1 VFHPLITE
9 ETLMQE
15 GWHLE
20 TEAPET
26 PLTYKGVVFNEMKAY
41 YSTPE
46 LYLNFIADR
55 AMWQTAP
62 YRNSSGGFPAAIP
75 ELSYEQFKNFHETY
89 YHPSNARF
97 VFSGDDDPEERLRM
111 VNDVISEF
119 ERREVDAEIPLETPL
134 SEPKVTVTGYDAGDT
149 PQSGGGTMVR
159 VDWLLPDQSD
169 QQTIIELSVLSH
181 ALVATSASP
190 LRKALIDSGLGE
202 GMIGGGL
209 NTSSR
214 QVTFSVGL
222 KGVEENN
229 ADKVNALILETLGN
243 LAEEGIDKET
253 VKASLNT
260 IEFNLRER
268 NFGRF
273 PRGLA
278 TAMMSMRPW
287 IYGGNPLDSL
297 AFEDD
302 LDALKQRMADD
313 DELLEKLIGKYL
325 LDNSHRST
333 VIMHPD
339 PQVGKERDEDE
350 IKRLADIKSDMNTDD
365 IKQVIT
371 VQEELQTL
379 QQTPDKPED
388 LAKIPS
394 LTIDD
399 IEREVTIIE
408 QTITEQDGARVYYQD
423 QPTGG
428 IIYFRAGMNL
438 RVLGADLLPYVE
450 LFGDALTRMGTENED
465 FVRLSQR
472 IGSKTGGVGT
482 GTTLSTKYGGD
493 DYIAYLMLSGK
504 TMTDQ
509 AQDLLDIV
517 RDALLTVKLDNQERF
532 KQIVLERK
540 VQIERFLA
548 LAGQS
553 VAGGRV
559 RAHFTEPA
567 WANELISGTEHL
579 FFLRELVERID
590 NDWDSVLSALEAVRE
605 ALVNKAG
612 MVFNIT
618 MEDAHYSDF
627 KTRFDDFLTALPSAD
642 VTIAEWTTLDAA
654 PYEALTLPAQVNF
667 NAKAANLYELGY
679 ELDGSVSVIMK
690 HMSREYMWQNIRVLG
705 GAYGGA
711 MGFSNTTGIVS
722 YLSWRDPNITK
733 TQETFTNAAN
743 YLQNLEMSDSDLEKA
758 IIGAIGALDGY
769 DLPDAK
775 GRKAMMRDLLGYTD
789 EMRQQYRDQ
798 VLDTTLADF
807 HAMGD
812 VLAKIGEDARVAVVS
827 SP

>member
-1 VFHPLITE
+1 A
-9 ETLMQE
+9 
-15 GWHLE
+15 W
-20 TEAPET
+20 
-26 PLTYKGVVFNEMKAY
+26 
-41 YSTPE
+41 
-46 LYLNFIADR
+46 
-55 AMWQTAP
+55 
-62 YRNSSGGFPAAIP
+62 
-75 ELSYEQFKNFHETY
+75 
-89 YHPSNARF
+89 
-97 VFSGDDDPEERLRM
+97 
-111 VNDVISEF
+111 
-119 ERREVDAEIPLETPL
+119 
-134 SEPKVTVTGYDAGDT
+134 
-149 PQSGGGTMVR
+149 
-159 VDWLLPDQSD
+159 
-169 QQTIIELSVLSH
+169 SV
-181 ALVATSASP
+181 
-190 LRKALIDSGLGE
+190 
-202 GMIGGGL
+202 
-209 NTSSR
+209 
-214 QVTFSVGL
+214 
-222 KGVEENN
+222 
-229 ADKVNALILETLGN
+229 
-243 LAEEGIDKET
+243 
-253 VKASLNT
+253 
-260 IEFNLRER
+260 
-268 NFGRF
+268 
-273 PRGLA
+273 
-278 TAMMSMRPW
+278 
-287 IYGGNPLDSL
+287 
-297 AFEDD
+297 
-302 LDALKQRMADD
+302 
-313 DELLEKLIGKYL
+313 
-325 LDNSHRST
+325 
-333 VIMHPD
+333 
-339 PQVGKERDEDE
+339 
-350 IKRLADIKSDMNTDD
+350 
-365 IKQVIT
+365 
-371 VQEELQTL
+371 
-379 QQTPDKPED
+379 
-388 LAKIPS
+388 
-394 LTIDD
+394 
-399 IEREVTIIE
+399 
-408 QTITEQDGARVYYQD
+408 
-423 QPTGG
+423 
-428 IIYFRAGMNL
+428 
-438 RVLGADLLPYVE
+438 
-450 LFGDALTRMGTENED
+450 
-465 FVRLSQR
+465 
-472 IGSKTGGVGT
+472 
-482 GTTLSTKYGGD
+482 
-493 DYIAYLMLSGK
+493 
-504 TMTDQ
+504 DQ

-827 SP
+827 SPESAEAAAEEMNITFKKTALL